1 MSEAFRPAAL
11 LRNPHLQS
19 YLASSSLRRW
29 LIKRRSPAV
38 LGQAKEVLLDC
49 GDGVRL
55 QGRHSAQPEAV
66 NAPGLV
72 VLLHGWEGSADST
85 YVLDAADRLL
95 LAGFDVFR
103 LNFRDHG
110 DTHHLN
116 AGIFHSCLIDEVV
129 AAVARVGNTLARG
142 PLLLAGFSLGGNFA
156 LRVARRAVD
165 HGIALAHT
173 VAVSPVISPAAG
185 LKAIEDAGLWYQF
198 YFMRKWR
205 RSLRAKQ
212 AQYPDLYDVAL
223 WQQQTGL
230 RELTKRLVE
239 SLTDFSNVDDYLDE
253 YSIVGDRLAGMTVPA
268 TIVTAA
274 DDPVIPEAD
283 FHQLKLAP
291 QTELLIQPHGGH
303 CGFVDQFGGSSWIA
317 AYLVNRFK
325 QAISDTRQA
334 HGSDPGETTQ
344 C

>member
-1 MSEAFRPAAL
+1 M
-11 LRNPHLQS
+11 
-19 YLASSSLRRW
+19 
-29 LIKRRSPAV
+29 
-38 LGQAKEVLLDC
+38 
-49 GDGVRL
+49 
-55 QGRHSAQPEAV
+55 
-66 NAPGLV
+66 
-72 VLLHGWEGSADST
+72 VLLHGWEGSANST

-95 LAGFDVFR
+95 VAGFDVFR

-116 AGIFHSCLIDEVV
+116 AGIFHSCRIDEVV
-129 AAVARVGNTLARG
+129 AAVAQIEKTVARG

-156 LRVARRAVD
+156 LRIACRAGD
-165 HGIALAHT
+165 SGIKLRHV

-185 LKAIEDAGLWYQF
+185 IKAIEDAGLWYQY
-198 YFMRKWR
+198 YFLRKWR

-212 AQYPDLYDVAL
+212 THYPHLYDAAL
-223 WQQQTGL
+223 WQQQAGL

-239 SLTDFSNVDDYLDE
+239 SLTDFSSVEDYLDG
-253 YSIVGDRLAGMTVPA
+253 YSIVGDHLSAMAVPA
-268 TIVTAA
+268 TIVTSA

-303 CGFVDQFGGSSWIA
+303 CGFVDKFAGSSWIS
-317 AYLVNRFK
+317 AYLARRFTR
-325 QAISDTRQA
+325 AIKDLGQV
-334 HGSDPGETTQ
+334 HGITPGETVQ